1 MDKVSSLTFAIQKIR
16 DIKKKKWPGLLRD
29 LRSEAQDI
37 INLKIPQIPK
47 KGFEQWKHQR
57 QAWSKQIEDKRGLN
71 PHRNLRALVK
81 VSLSGGRL

>member
-47 KGFEQWKHQR
+47 KGFEQ
-57 QAWSKQIEDKRGLN
+57 
-71 PHRNLRALVK
+71 
-81 VSLSGGRL
+81 